1 MTATDPTDSP
11 ERHLD
16 DDDGEGSEEELDE
29 RDLGQRRLAELFAA
43 GDVPDLDTIA
53 GPLFWPGIPAA
64 DIAAEWEG
72 LRRWVERLVAR
83 YPHLDHHV
91 IPRCWWRHPGHVEAL
106 QALRDHERVSFADS
120 AAATAATDWQWRFAL
135 IEGRLREWTAHAG
148 CGASHREP
156 TVGLPA
162 PEPSEWEEM
171 IAADR
176 RERAGNEVDG
186 IVAVPGGER

>member
-1 MTATDPTDSP
+1 MTNTNQTASP
-11 ERHLD
+11 EQQSD
-16 DDDGEGSEEELDE
+16 YDNGEESDE
-29 RDLGQRRLAELFAA
+29 DRDLGRRRLAELFAA

-53 GPLFWPGIPAA
+53 GPLFWPGIPSA
-64 DIAAEWEG
+64 DITAEWDG

-156 TVGLPA
+156 TIGVPA
-162 PEPSEWEEM
+162 PDLSEWEEM
-171 IAADR
+171 VAADQ

-186 IVAVPGGER
+186 MVAVPGGER